1 MINVRNAANTPAHPR
16 RAAPGCT
23 LVRLFLLGEGLSFV
37 AASLV
42 HFGVLIG
49 GHEHPQA
56 RIAEGIIAL
65 VLLGG
70 LALSWLRPAA
80 TLPIGLGAQ
89 GFALLG
95 TLVGLFTIASGVG
108 PRSALDLGFHVG
120 ILLVLGCGL
129 ALTWRASEADARSR

>member
-1 MINVRNAANTPAHPR
+1 MISVRSASNTPARPR
-16 RAAPGCT
+16 RAAPGRAM
-23 LVRLFLLGEGLSFV
+23 VRLFLLGEGLSF
-37 AASLV
+37 AAAALV
-42 HFGVLIG
+42 HAGVLLG

-56 RIAEGIIAL
+56 KVAEGLIAL
-65 VLLGG
+65 VLLVG

-108 PRSALDLGFHVG
+108 PHSALDLGFHFG

>member
-1 MINVRNAANTPAHPR
+1 MISVRNSPNAPDHRRHPIAHH
-16 RAAPGCT
+16 AM
-23 LVRLFLLGEGLSFV
+23 VRLFLLGEGLSFV
-37 AASLV
+37 AAALV
-42 HFGVLIG
+42 HAGVLLS

-56 RIAEGIIAL
+56 RIAEGLIAV

-80 TLPIGLGAQ
+80 ALPIGLVAQ
-89 GFALLG
+89 AFALLG

-108 PRSALDLGFHVG
+108 PRSALDLGYHVT

-129 ALTWRASEADARSR
+129 ALNWRASEAGARMS

>member
-1 MINVRNAANTPAHPR
+1 MRSTEKRPVSPQ
-16 RAAPGCT
+16 RAAAGRT
-23 LVRLFLLGEGLSFV
+23 TVRLFLLGEGLGFV
-37 AASLV
+37 AAALV
-42 HFGVLIG
+42 HAGVLLS

-56 RIAEGIIAL
+56 KIAEGLIAV

-80 TLPIGLGAQ
+80 ALPIGLAVQ

-95 TLVGLFTIASGVG
+95 TVVGLITIAGGVG
-108 PRSALDLGFHVG
+108 PRSTLDLGFHAG

-129 ALTWRASEADARSR
+129 ALNWRAGEAEVRPR